1 MSNHYGDN
9 TSLQQYTL
17 HNYSL
22 LGVTDGREV
31 GVTGGR
37 EVGVTGGREVGV
49 TGGREVPMVTKH
61 HYSNTLYT
69 ITYC

>member
-1 MSNHYGDN
+1 MSNHYGNN

-22 LGVTDGREV
+22 LGVSDGPEV

-37 EVGVTGGREVGV
+37 EVGVTGGREVAMAI
-49 TGGREVPMVTKH
+49 TR

-69 ITYC
+69 ITHC